1 MDVYTS
7 RTRDGAPSDVKLLY
21 KPFGIIVGLLAG
33 ALGRA
38 IFSKV
43 WGLIDEKEPPE
54 STTLKT
60 TWGKLVLATAV
71 QGAIFRA
78 VRAVVTRAGA
88 VGYSR
93 LTGTWPGEIEPDPE

>member
-1 MDVYTS
+1 M
-7 RTRDGAPSDVKLLY
+7 KLLY
-21 KPFGIIVGLLAG
+21 KPFGIIVGLVAG
-33 ALGRA
+33 ALGRLA
-38 IFSKV
+38 FSKV
-43 WGLIDEKEPPE
+43 WGLIDDKEPPE
-54 STTLKT
+54 SMTLKT
-60 TWGKLVLATAV
+60 TWGKLVLATAM